1 MDAADLARIRFVTS
15 RYGELQGLR
24 QLVVLGACL
33 IAFWSRPYVRLLR
46 YLGPVE
52 AMVGLV
58 ASLLPFVIVLSA
70 RPFLDRYYARRFGS
84 VGGGGRPSIDAIGW
98 VVLIFV
104 AFSVDARTLGAAKP
118 SAILIA
124 GALIAL
130 HIVMRDWPWRRHHVI
145 TLILCAVGAWMTAAF
160 PALRGD
166 DLRDLVQK
174 PLTMLICAQIVGTYL
189 DHRLLV
195 QSLGSNRHVEAD
207 ERRSEH
213 ADPI

>member
-1 MDAADLARIRFVTS
+1 VEPADLARIRFVTS

-24 QLVVLGACL
+24 HLVTAGVCV
-33 IAFWSRPYVRLLR
+33 IAFWSQPYIRLLR

-58 ASLLPFVIVLSA
+58 ASILPLTVILWA
-70 RPFLDRYYARRFGS
+70 RPLFDRYYARRFGS
-84 VGGGGRPSIDAIGW
+84 VGGAGRPSIDAIGW
-98 VVLIFV
+98 LVLIFA
-104 AFSVDARTLGAAKP
+104 AFFVDARTLGTAKP

-130 HIVMRDWPWRRHHVI
+130 HIVMRDWPWRRHHLI
-145 TLILCAVGAWMTAAF
+145 TLILCVVGVLMTAAF
-160 PALRGD
+160 PAFRGD
-166 DLRDLVQK
+166 DLRDLAQK
-174 PLTMLICAQIVGTYL
+174 PLTLLICAQIVGTYL

-195 QSLGSNRHVEAD
+195 HTLGSNRHAAAD

-213 ADPI
+213 ADAV